1 MMTRRALW
9 WVVAAIVLLLG
20 LAGLVVLAKLF
31 ARESIHGS
39 DDWAGVLS
47 LLLAYLAAMAT
58 LLVWI
63 GRQVRSSTGVTVD
76 ESLVVR
82 LRRAVRVQWSME
94 LGTRQV
100 QQPRPLRLRLRPTQR
115 PVAVAASF
123 LPNGSG
129 QRTAALDGSLVL
141 DDDDSRPSAR
151 ALVDAFRD
159 DLRRQMVILGEPG
172 AGKSTLAM
180 LFTLAALDAAEPN
193 DAVPVLLSVAGW
205 DPVERVEQWVVRRI
219 QEDYPGLTGRGGMGR
234 AAVARLVE
242 DHLILPVLDGLDEMP
257 GQLLEAAI
265 GELDRAAGV
274 GLRMVLTCRSSEFEQ
289 AVTQAGALS
298 RAAVVDIEPVRID
311 DVEMFLIQREVA
323 GSSRWEPV
331 LESMRRDPGGPVAS
345 ALSIPLMIALA
356 RRAYQQPTTEPQ
368 RLAEFATVETVQ
380 RHLLDEFLT
389 AVYPVPAE
397 AAKARRWLA
406 FLARHLRDR
415 IRDPNLRWWH
425 LARAVPGS
433 TTTAVM
439 SAVVMI
445 VGALTGL
452 GVAAV
457 AGASDSAVAGLVYG
471 SITGLCLGMLC
482 GLHAGRMAH
491 ARSRSAR
498 RGAVWA
504 TAGAA
509 LRDLGTLVMTILA
522 IICAATALVLL
533 GMYPVAEHRAI
544 ELNGVV
550 TVWVG
555 TLRSGSGLV
564 GIVLPL
570 LAAGLLV
577 VTVIH
582 GLGAGRVGE
591 PRRGTPRLIKLLPS
605 LATGVAVGLVIVVPL
620 SLMYPNLFYALIVA
634 VLAGT
639 AIGLGRWISAP
650 VVEQTAT
657 SPESVLRSDRRALFL
672 TVGTVAVGA
681 AAAMVGTVWA
691 LDSWHTGWW
700 PLPAVVLVSNA
711 VVVLFGSGAPWLSYT
726 ITRLW
731 LALWGQLPWR
741 LSRFLRRAHTAGVL
755 RQAGS
760 AYQFRHDM
768 LRAYL
773 ADHGPPTRRCG
784 LIVQPSD
791 PTPRRPVLRRWS
803 WWRRLAGIG
812 IAVSLLVVTTGFIV
826 PNPLRASS
834 SWMSTGW
841 MFSVAFSIDGT
852 LASGSTDGT
861 VRLWDANTDRPL
873 RTISANPMIGN
884 AFGVALSQDGS
895 MLAAAP
901 RDQGIVRLWD
911 PATGNL
917 RRTLAADSDTEDFV
931 SLAFSPDGLTLAA
944 AGQGAVVW
952 LWDPATGQLRRTL
965 TAGTS
970 WVSSLAFSPDG
981 SILASASDDRIVRL
995 WDPATGQLRRTFT
1008 SGADWR
1014 DSLAFSPNG
1023 STLAGIDD
1031 GVARLW
1037 DPATGQ
1043 LRRTLT
1049 ADGGIT
1055 SLAFSP
1061 DGSTLATGEG
1071 DGHVRLR
1078 DSASG
1083 RPRYTFIADTGSVD
1097 SVAFNPNESTLASA
1111 GDDGVI
1117 RLWNVA
1123 MLERRQP

>member
-791 PTPRRPVLRRWS
+791 PTPRRPVLRRWN

-812 IAVSLLVVTTGFIV
+812 IAVSLLAVTTGFIV
-826 PNPLRASS
+826 PNPLRASLHDRA
-834 SWMSTGW
+834 GVVY
-841 MFSVAFSIDGT
+841 SVAFSIDGT
-852 LASGSTDGT
+852 LVSGSEDGT
-861 VRLWDANTDRPL
+861 VRLWDANTGRPR
-873 RTISANPMIGN
+873 RTISADPVVST
-884 AFGVALSQDGS
+884 GVALNQDGS
-895 MLAAAP
+895 MLAAA
-901 RDQGIVRLWD
+901 DQGKVRLWD
-911 PATGNL
+911 PVTGNL
-917 RRTLAADSDTEDFV
+917 RRTLTADSDTEYFD

-944 AGQGAVVW
+944 AGQGAVIW
-952 LWDPATGQLRRTL
+952 
-965 TAGTS
+965 
-970 WVSSLAFSPDG
+970 
-981 SILASASDDRIVRL
+981 L

-1008 SGADWR
+1008 SGTDWL
-1014 DSLAFSPNG
+1014 DSLAFSRDG
-1023 STLAGIDD
+1023 STLAGIDGED

-1049 ADGGIT
+1049 ADGGII

-1071 DGHVRLR
+1071 DGRVRLR

-1083 RPRYTFIADTGSVD
+1083 RPRYTFIADTGSVG
-1097 SVAFNPNESTLASA
+1097 SVAFTPNGSTLASA
-1111 GDDGVI
+1111 GYDGVI

-1123 MLERRQP
+1123 MLERRQPQ